1 MENSVL
7 QVSGRNTFENAYKIT
22 SKSKFS
28 THFVQLPYHLHPA
41 RPGSGWQRS
50 RVKSAW
56 KNVFGKCCFF
66 RSVLFPIVPNDSIP
80 TIGHSD
86 IYLFLIPIMSQVGPG
101 SGPSGEVVSYAICV
115 FHTGFTPC
123 PLIPSFQP
131 FLGGG
136 WRRGWM
142 GGCSAWKKC
151 PKCTREKNV
160 QIACVKKCPKCSAWK
175 NVQKCPKCAKRFWL
189 IFDVF

>member
-1 MENSVL
+1 MNLKHVCVL
-7 QVSGRNTFENAYKIT
+7 ESWEPLECFGCLWVPPGCLLVASWVSLTFSGR
-22 SKSKFS
+22 
-28 THFVQLPYHLHPA
+28 
-41 RPGSGWQRS
+41 QRS

-66 RSVLFPIVPNDSIP
+66 CSVLFPIVQNDSIP

-142 GGCSAWKKC
+142 GGCSA
-151 PKCTREKNV
+151 
-160 QIACVKKCPKCSAWK
+160 
-175 NVQKCPKCAKRFWL
+175 
-189 IFDVF
+189 

>member
-1 MENSVL
+1 MKSVTYRANKTAKESTNLILNLMFMKHMIPKFLIISLSFRADSEAEWKVRGKMYSENV
-7 QVSGRNTFENAYKIT
+7 V
-22 SKSKFS
+22 
-28 THFVQLPYHLHPA
+28 
-41 RPGSGWQRS
+41 
-50 RVKSAW
+50 
-56 KNVFGKCCFF
+56 FF
-66 RSVLFPIVPNDSIP
+66 RSVLFPIVQNDSIP

-151 PKCTREKNV
+151 PKCMREKNV
-160 QIACVKKCPKCSAWK
+160 QNACVKKMSKMQCVK
-175 NVQKCPKCAKRFWL
+175 NVQKYPKCPKRFWL
-189 IFDVF
+189 IFDIF